1 MKLNWVL
8 ELVMEQEDCKEW
20 RPMRRAFGVV
30 FDAENPPR
38 GDIKLRFQLSGSAG
52 LYWVESKN
60 VISADWQAGAVY
72 DSEVQL
78 D

>member
-1 MKLNWVL
+1 
-8 ELVMEQEDCKEW
+8 MEQEDCKEW
-20 RPMRRAFGVV
+20 RRMRRAFGTV

-38 GDIKLRFQLSGSAG
+38 GNIKLRLQLSGSEG

-60 VISADWQAGAVY
+60 LISSDWQAGAVY
-72 DSEVQL
+72 DSQIQL

>member
-1 MKLNWVL
+1 
-8 ELVMEQEDCKEW
+8 
-20 RPMRRAFGVV
+20 MRRAFGVV

-72 DSEVQL
+72 DSQVQL